1 MSDFSQETIG
11 KPGDNRRQYD
21 LLLNKVIEVTENNLR
36 VQNEYLNQLNQIR
49 NSLILNERDHQDVKD
64 QLGVVTNN
72 TFDILNRMNR
82 ATNEKIIELLEVNED
97 THTDFKYRW
106 EQVYNITKTLNDKLD
121 GIGILKEELKI
132 IKDASLNT
140 KETFSFVQKILFAIF
155 IVLIGVQLITTTYR
169 SASETA
175 SLEQLQ
181 LQIHQTIKEDI
192 VNELNL
198 NQ

>member
-1 MSDFSQETIG
+1 M
-11 KPGDNRRQYD
+11 
-21 LLLNKVIEVTENNLR
+21 
-36 VQNEYLNQLNQIR
+36 
-49 NSLILNERDHQDVKD
+49 NERDHQDVKD

-82 ATNEKIIELLEVNED
+82 ATNEKIIELLEANED

-106 EQVYNITKTLNDKLD
+106 EQVYNITKTLSDKLD

-155 IVLIGVQLITTTYR
+155 IVLIGIQLITTAYR

-175 SLEQLQ
+175 NLEQLQ